1 MDLKEAKE
9 RLKLTSKQCHE
20 NKECWDTEFCGDCYM
35 EIETVFAIDRVL
47 QELDN
52 LQKENEKYISGELMT
67 RNQAKHFEEINKKYY
82 IHKDKIRE
90 KIEKLKNEISYIGG
104 ECDEGCNKCF
114 DKDWNP
120 LYRGAEFRF
129 CYAYYQIKLLQ
140 DLLKEE

>member
-1 MDLKEAKE
+1 MDLKEAK
-9 RLKLTSKQCHE
+9 KLLFEMKNNCLIATKYE
-20 NKECWDTEFCGDCYM
+20 DELRYRKAEA
-35 EIETVFAIDRVL
+35 IETIL